1 MRIGFVDCASNK
13 ADAFEAFSAI
23 TNEIVAGAQL
33 ERQTAHDLLKIPLTS
48 KKLLSGGCDIA
59 VVFLMLSE
67 DDLDAMSLVHEKIID
82 VELLTEKFVLFCIIS
97 DEEYE
102 SDGEFEKVAESRMR
116 TVLKLASQL
125 ELSPGQVSQIIGDT
139 QMTQAL
145 AELSGFSAA
154 VQQDDV
160 PKEGDEQPMPGAG
173 SETDDGSKS
182 LF

>member
-23 TNEIVAGAQL
+23 TNEMVAGAQV
-33 ERQTAHDLLKIPLTS
+33 ERMTAYDLLKIPLS
-48 KKLLSGGCDIA
+48 AKKLLSGGCDIA

-82 VELLTEKFVLFCIIS
+82 VELAAEKFVLFCIVS

-102 SDGEFEKVAESRMR
+102 NNEEFEKVAESRMR

-125 ELSPGQVSQIIGDT
+125 ELSPAQVSQIIGDT

-154 VQQDDV
+154 VSGDDV
-160 PKEGDEQPMPGAG
+160 PKEGEDQPAAG
-173 SETDDGSKS
+173 SGTEEGGNS

>member
-1 MRIGFVDCASNK
+1 MRIGFVDCAANK
-13 ADAFEAFSAI
+13 ADAFDAFTAI
-23 TNEIVAGAQL
+23 TNEMVAGAQL
-33 ERQTAHDLLKIPLTS
+33 ERQTAYDLLKIPLTA

-59 VVFLMLSE
+59 VVFLTLSE

-102 SDGEFEKVAESRMR
+102 SDEEFEKVAESRMR

-154 VQQDDV
+154 VTGDDV
-160 PKEGDEQPMPGAG
+160 PKEGDEQPMPGMDSG
-173 SETDDGSKS
+173 PEDGSKS

>member
-1 MRIGFVDCASNK
+1 MRIGFVDCATNK

-23 TNEIVAGAQL
+23 TGEMVAGAQV
-33 ERQTAHDLLKIPLTS
+33 ERRTAPDLLKIPLTA
-48 KKLLSGGCDIA
+48 KKLLAGGCDTA

-67 DDLDAMSLVHEKIID
+67 DELDAMSLVHEKIID
-82 VELLTEKFVLFCIIS
+82 VELLTEKYVLFCIVS

-102 SDGEFEKVAESRMR
+102 SDAEFEKVAESRMR
-116 TVLKLASQL
+116 TVLRLASQL
-125 ELSPGQVSQIIGDT
+125 ELSPSQVSEIIGDA

-154 VQQDDV
+154 VQQDGAQAGG
-160 PKEGDEQPMPGAG
+160 EEQVQMPGTEGEGGA
-173 SETDDGSKS
+173 KS

>member
-23 TNEIVAGAQL
+23 TNEMVAGAQL
-33 ERQTAHDLLKIPLTS
+33 DRQTAHDLLKIPITA
-48 KKLLSGGCDIA
+48 KKLLSGGCDIV

-102 SDGEFEKVAESRMR
+102 SDEEFEKVAEARMR

-125 ELSPGQVSQIIGDT
+125 ELSPSQVSQIIGDT

-160 PKEGDEQPMPGAG
+160 PKEGDEQPGAG
-173 SETDDGSKS
+173 KGPGEGGNS